1 MYVFM
6 FYDNFKL
13 FFYLLYIFEVFLLD
27 MIYILVFNLF
37 IGNDKLYSKSLGLNY
52 ILKLDFCIFDCS
64 YYYC

>member
-13 FFYLLYIFEVFLLD
+13 FFYLLCIFEVFLLD

-37 IGNDKLYSKSLGLNY
+37 IGNDNL
-52 ILKLDFCIFDCS
+52 CIVKVWVLII
-64 YYYC
+64 Y

>member
-13 FFYLLYIFEVFLLD
+13 FFYLLCIFEVFLLD

-37 IGNDKLYSKSLGLNY
+37 IGNDNLYSKR
-52 ILKLDFCIFDCS
+52 F
-64 YYYC
+64 